1 MASNRAGKFWLL
13 FAIALLTFR
22 TQAMKADTP
31 SGIEGTITVSP
42 IHGGPSKMGEPDSA
56 PLANASFFVE
66 SAAGQVATFT
76 TDDKGHFKVALPP
89 GRYAIRAQKS
99 GMRGRRCGL
108 ENIEVTA
115 TGFKQVDLQCDTGL
129 R

>member
-1 MASNRAGKFWLL
+1 MASNRAGKLCLL
-13 FAIALLTFR
+13 FAISLLALSTHP
-22 TQAMKADTP
+22 MKADTP
-31 SGIEGTITVSP
+31 SGIEGTVTVSP
-42 IHGGPSKMGEPDSA
+42 IHGGPSRMGVPDSA

-76 TDDKGHFKVALPP
+76 TDEKGHFKIGLPP

-108 ENIEVTA
+108 EDIEVTA
-115 TGFKQVDLQCDTGL
+115 SGFKQVDLQCDTGL